1 MNISDAKLSAFL
13 DQELPHTE
21 LEAIR
26 DAIAQQPE
34 LADRLAMLSQ
44 VDAAVHDFATRI
56 DSEPMSTQL
65 QRQVFGKAENVVT
78 LSFWQ
83 RKRQQFALAASIT
96 LLVGLGAFQW
106 WPVDSEPQGGQ
117 WVAMTPSLS
126 SGLSS
131 LPSGETRLI
140 NATEALQPQFS
151 FTAGDGRLCRSYEL
165 VSAGESA
172 QIRSEIACHQQGQW
186 QIIASIARTGSHNEE
201 YRPASAHQYLNDVL
215 AELDAGPSL
224 SLTDEQ
230 QLLNQTR

>member
-106 WPVDSEPQGGQ
+106 WPVDSELQGGQ

-140 NATEALQPQFS
+140 NATEVLQPQFS

-172 QIRSEIACHQQGQW
+172 QIRNEIACHQQGQW
-186 QIIASIARTGSHNEE
+186 QIIASIARTGSHKAE

-224 SLTDEQ
+224 SLAEEL
-230 QLLNQTR
+230 QLLTND